1 LPADYLDVTP
11 PDPAASADRESCY
24 DEVLRTFGPAVERL
38 ARAYEADR
46 DKCRDLLQDIHLA
59 IWRSLEKFDRRCSL
73 RTWVYRV
80 AHNTAVSYVTRQIRF
95 RGREF
100 VTLDELDEAPDS
112 CGDTAY
118 TFDRRVAATRLR
130 ELIQQLAPL
139 DRQIMICYLEG
150 LEADAISD
158 LVGMSRGAVAMKV
171 HRVKR
176 LLALRFHGGGRD
188 GR

>member
-1 LPADYLDVTP
+1 V
-11 PDPAASADRESCY
+11 
-24 DEVLRTFGPAVERL
+24 VRTFGPAVERL

-59 IWRSLEKFDRRCSL
+59 IWRSLGKFDRRCSL

-80 AHNTAVSYVTRQIRF
+80 AHNTGASHVTRQVRF
-95 RGREF
+95 RRREF
-100 VTLDELDEAPDS
+100 VTLDELDEAPES
-112 CGDTAY
+112 HGETVQ
-118 TFDRRVAATRLR
+118 TLDRRIAATRLR
-130 ELIQQLAPL
+130 ELIQGLAPL

-150 LEADAISD
+150 MEADAIGD
-158 LVGMSRGAVAMKV
+158 LVGMSHGAVAMKV

-176 LLALRFHGGGRD
+176 LLARKFHGGTGD